1 MRKILRKYGSLIQI
15 LCINF
20 KEIKEIFNFFVTLGF
35 ILFSFNYFTLAK
47 TKKNNILRKNMVKI
61 KFDFI

>member
-47 TKKNNILRKNMVKI
+47 TKQKLI
-61 KFDFI
+61 F